1 MREGLVMLMVGV
13 AVAINMILMRKIN
26 INLILLL
33 ILLSTLSNQ
42 LLFAEVLPE
51 ERADVGYHYYDGGG
65 VEVDGVTMLVRKN
78 FASKYSIYGGYHHD
92 SISGASPDVL
102 LGASEYDEERDEFT
116 IGGTY
121 LHENTLMDLSYT
133 YSDEDD
139 YESNTAS
146 FDVSHEMFGAMTKV
160 NLGLSIGVDDVFR
173 SDLDSF
179 QEDLDRYSFRAGLSQ
194 VITKTIAMQF
204 DYEATV
210 EEGFL
215 NNPYRFVFLNGVSLG
230 SGSEEY
236 PDTRTGQA
244 YSIKGIKYWQ
254 HRASTSLGYRF
265 YRDTWDIR
273 AHTVDLNY
281 SQYIGNQWVVDVYGR
296 YYTQD
301 KADFY
306 SDNFTTALRYM
317 ARDKELSSFDS
328 FAIGGRLRYDV
339 FKDYNFL
346 RAGSLNLAVEYLDY
360 DYDDYSG
367 IESVRPEEIARL
379 GNSGYS
385 FDATTIQFYFSA
397 WF

>member
-1 MREGLVMLMVGV
+1 M
-13 AVAINMILMRKIN
+13 NKIT
-26 INLILLL
+26 LL
-33 ILLSTLSNQ
+33 IFLLCISSIHTVS
-42 LLFAEVLPE
+42 AEVLPE
-51 ERADVGYHYYDGGG
+51 ERADIGYHYYDGGG
-65 VEVDGVTMLVRKN
+65 VEVDGATLLVRKN
-78 FASKYSIYGGYHHD
+78 FAGKFSIYGGYHHD

-102 LGASEYDEERDEFT
+102 AGASAYDEDRDEFT

-121 LHENTLMDLSYT
+121 LHDNTLLDLSYT

-160 NLGLSIGVDDVFR
+160 NIGVSIGVDDVFR
-173 SDLDSF
+173 NDLSSF
-179 QEDLDRYSFRAGLSQ
+179 EEDLDRYSFRAGLSQ
-194 VITKTIAMQF
+194 VITKTFVMAF

-215 NNPYRFVFLNGVSLG
+215 NNPYRFVFLNGASLG

-244 YSIKGIKYWQ
+244 YSLKGIKYWQ

-265 YRDTWDIR
+265 YRDTWDVR
-273 AHTVDLNY
+273 SHTVDLNY
-281 SQYIGNQWVVDVYGR
+281 SQYIGNQWVADIYGR
-296 YYTQD
+296 YYSQD
-301 KADFY
+301 RADFY
-306 SDNFTTALRYM
+306 SDNFTTRMRFM
-317 ARDKELSSFDS
+317 ARDKELSTFDS
-328 FAIGGRLRYDV
+328 FAIGARVSYDV
-339 FKDYNFL
+339 FKDHKFL
-346 RAGSLNLAVEYLDY
+346 RKGSLNLAVEYLDY

-367 IESVRPEEIARL
+367 IESVADVANL

-397 WF
+397 LY

>member
-1 MREGLVMLMVGV
+1 MTKLM
-13 AVAINMILMRKIN
+13 NKIN
-26 INLILLL
+26 LL
-33 ILLSTLSNQ
+33 IF
-42 LLFAEVLPE
+42 LLFIFSIQSIWAEVLPE
-51 ERADVGYHYYDGGG
+51 ERADIGYHYYDGGG
-65 VEVDGVTMLVRKN
+65 VEVDGATMLVRKN
-78 FASKYSIYGGYHHD
+78 FAGKYSIYGGYHHD

-102 LGASEYDEERDEFT
+102 AGASKYDEDRDEFT

-121 LHENTLMDLSYT
+121 LRDNTLMDLSFT

-139 YESNTAS
+139 YESNTVG

-160 NLGLSIGVDDVFR
+160 NIGLSVGADDVSR
-173 SDLDSF
+173 NDLSTF
-179 QEDLDRYSFRAGLSQ
+179 EEDLDRYSFRTGVSQ
-194 VITKTIAMQF
+194 VITKSFVMAF

-215 NNPYRFVFLNGVSLG
+215 NNPYRFVFVNGVSLG

-244 YSIKGIKYWQ
+244 YSLKGIKYWQ

-265 YRDTWDIR
+265 YRDTWDVR
-273 AHTVDLNY
+273 SHTVDLNY
-281 SQYIGNQWVVDVYGR
+281 SQYIGNQWVADIYGR

-306 SDNFTTALRYM
+306 SDNFGTKLRYM

-328 FAIGGRLRYDV
+328 FAVGARVSYDL
-339 FKDYNFL
+339 FKDYKFL
-346 RAGSLNLAVEYLDY
+346 RTGSLNLAVEYLDY

-367 IESVRPEEIARL
+367 IKSVADTASL
-379 GNSGYS
+379 GSGGYS

-397 WF
+397 LY

>member
-1 MREGLVMLMVGV
+1 ML
-13 AVAINMILMRKIN
+13 KI
-26 INLILLL
+26 IKKFYLI
-33 ILLSTLSNQ
+33 IFLLSIFSSNNI
-42 LLFAEVLPE
+42 LAEVLPE
-51 ERADVGYHYYDGGG
+51 ERADIGYHYYDGGG

-78 FASKYSIYGGYHHD
+78 FASKYSVYGGYHHD

-102 LGASEYDEERDEFT
+102 AGASKYEEDRDEFT

-121 LHENTLMDLSYT
+121 LRDNTLMDLSYT

-139 YESNTAS
+139 YESNMVS
-146 FDVSHEMFGAMTKV
+146 FDVSHEMFGSMTKM
-160 NLGLSIGVDDVFR
+160 NIGASVGTDDVER

-179 QEDLDRYSFRAGLSQ
+179 EEDLDRYLFRAGISQ
-194 VITKTIAMQF
+194 VLTKTFVMQF

-215 NNPYRFVFLNGVSLG
+215 NNPYRFVFVNGVSLG

-244 YSIKGIKYWQ
+244 YSLKGIKYWQ

-273 AHTVDLNY
+273 AHTLDLNY

-301 KADFY
+301 EANFF
-306 SDNFTTALRYM
+306 SDNFSTRLRYM

-328 FAIGGRLRYDV
+328 FAIGGRIRYDL
-339 FKDYNFL
+339 FKDYKFL
-346 RAGSLNLAVEYLDY
+346 RTASLNLAVEYLDY

-367 IESVRPEEIARL
+367 IESVAETASL
-379 GNSGYS
+379 GSGYS
-385 FDATTIQFYFSA
+385 FDATTIQFYFSS

>member
-1 MREGLVMLMVGV
+1 
-13 AVAINMILMRKIN
+13 MIKTTHKIYS
-26 INLILLL
+26 LILLL
-33 ILLSTLSNQ
+33 TIVSSHHAW
-42 LLFAEVLPE
+42 AEVLPE
-51 ERADVGYHYYDGGG
+51 ERADIGYHYYDGGG
-65 VEVDGVTMLVRKN
+65 VEVDGATMLVRKN
-78 FASKYSIYGGYHHD
+78 FAGKYSIYGGYHHD

-102 LGASEYDEERDEFT
+102 AGASKYDEERDEYT

-121 LHENTLMDLSYT
+121 LRDNTLMDLSYT

-139 YESNTAS
+139 YESNLIS
-146 FDVSHEMFGAMTKV
+146 FDISHEMFGAMTKM
-160 NLGLSIGVDDVFR
+160 NIGTSIGTDDVER

-179 QEDLDRYSFRAGLSQ
+179 AEDLDRYLFRAGISQ
-194 VITKTIAMQF
+194 VITKTFVMQF

-215 NNPYRFVFLNGVSLG
+215 NNPYRFVFVNGVSQG

-244 YSIKGIKYWQ
+244 YSLKGIKYWQ
-254 HRASTSLGYRF
+254 HRASSSLGYRF

-273 AHTVDLNY
+273 SHTVDLNY

-306 SDNFTTALRYM
+306 SDNFSTRLRYM
-317 ARDKELSSFDS
+317 ARDKELSTFDS
-328 FAIGGRLRYDV
+328 FAIGGRIRYDL
-339 FKDYNFL
+339 FKDYKFL
-346 RAGSLNLAVEYLDY
+346 RTASLNLAIEYLDY

-367 IESVRPEEIARL
+367 IESVADIASL
-379 GNSGYS
+379 GGGYS
-385 FDATTIQFYFSA
+385 FDATTIQFYFSS

>member
-1 MREGLVMLMVGV
+1 MNKS
-13 AVAINMILMRKIN
+13 IFN
-26 INLILLL
+26 IYLIIIFCL
-33 ILLSTLSNQ
+33 IFAYQNGS
-42 LLFAEVLPE
+42 AEVLPE
-51 ERADVGYHYYDGGG
+51 ERADIGYHYYDGDG
-65 VEVDGVTMLVRKN
+65 VEVDGATMLVRKN
-78 FASKYSIYGGYHHD
+78 FAGKYSVYGGYHHD

-102 LGASEYDEERDEFT
+102 AGASKYTEERDEYT
-116 IGGTY
+116 LGGTY
-121 LHENTLMDLSYT
+121 LYDNTLLDLSYT

-139 YESNTAS
+139 YESNMVS
-146 FDVSHEMFGAMTKV
+146 FDVSHEAFGAMTKV
-160 NLGLSIGVDDVFR
+160 NIGASVGSDDVGR
-173 SDLDSF
+173 SDLPSF
-179 QEDLDRYSFRAGLSQ
+179 AEDLDRYSFRAGLSQ
-194 VITKTIAMQF
+194 VITKTFVMAF

-215 NNPYRFVFLNGVSLG
+215 NNPYRFVFVNGVSQG

-273 AHTVDLNY
+273 SSTVDLNY

-301 KADFY
+301 EADFF
-306 SDNFTTALRYM
+306 SDNFSSRLRYM

-328 FAIGGRLRYDV
+328 FAVGGRVRYDL
-339 FKDYNFL
+339 FKDYKYF
-346 RAGSLNLAVEYLDY
+346 RTVSLNLAVEYLDY

-367 IESVRPEEIARL
+367 IESVADVGSL
-379 GNSGYS
+379 GNGYS
-385 FDATTIQFYFSA
+385 FDATTIQFYLSA

>member
-1 MREGLVMLMVGV
+1 M
-13 AVAINMILMRKIN
+13 IN
-26 INLILLL
+26 IIYKIYLLVV
-33 ILLSTLSNQ
+33 
-42 LLFAEVLPE
+42 LLFIYSIQLVHAEVLPE
-51 ERADVGYHYYDGGG
+51 ERADIGYHYYDGGG
-65 VEVDGVTMLVRKN
+65 VEVDGATMLVRKN
-78 FASKYSIYGGYHHD
+78 FAGKYSIYGGYHHD

-102 LGASEYDEERDEFT
+102 AGASKYEEDRDEYT

-121 LHENTLMDLSYT
+121 LYDNTLLDLSYV

-146 FDVSHEMFGAMTKV
+146 FDVSHEMFGAMTKMNIGV
-160 NLGLSIGVDDVFR
+160 SIGTDDIER
-173 SDLDSF
+173 TDLPSF
-179 QEDLDRYSFRAGLSQ
+179 AEDLDRYSFRAGLSQ
-194 VITKTIAMQF
+194 VITKTIVMAF

-215 NNPYRFVFLNGVSLG
+215 NNPYRFVFVNGVSQG

-244 YSIKGIKYWQ
+244 YSLKGIKYWQ

-265 YRDTWDIR
+265 YRDTWDVR
-273 AHTVDLNY
+273 SSTVDLNY
-281 SQYIGNQWVVDVYGR
+281 SQYIGNQWVADIYGR

-306 SDNFTTALRYM
+306 SDNFSTRLKYM

-328 FAIGGRLRYDV
+328 FAVGGRIRYDL
-339 FKDYNFL
+339 FKDYKYF
-346 RAGSLNLAVEYLDY
+346 RTASLNLAVEYLDY

-367 IESVRPEEIARL
+367 IESVSEVSKL
-379 GNSGYS
+379 GTSGYS
-385 FDATTIQFYFSA
+385 FDATTVQFYFSA

>member
-1 MREGLVMLMVGV
+1 MY
-13 AVAINMILMRKIN
+13 KIY
-26 INLILLL
+26 LL
-33 ILLSTLSNQ
+33 IIYLCVFGIQNSW
-42 LLFAEVLPE
+42 AEVLPE
-51 ERADVGYHYYDGGG
+51 ERADIGYHYYDGGG
-65 VEVDGVTMLVRKN
+65 VEVDGAMMLVRKN
-78 FASKYSIYGGYHHD
+78 FSGKYSVYGGYHHD

-102 LGASEYDEERDEFT
+102 AGASKYDEDRDEYT
-116 IGGTY
+116 LGGTY
-121 LHENTLMDLSYT
+121 LRDNTLMDLSYT

-139 YESNTAS
+139 YESNMAS
-146 FDVSHEMFGAMTKV
+146 FDVSHEAFGALTKV
-160 NLGLSIGVDDVFR
+160 NIGASIGSDDVER
-173 SDLDSF
+173 VDLPSF
-179 QEDLDRYSFRAGLSQ
+179 AEDLDRYSFRAGISQ
-194 VITKTIAMQF
+194 VITETFAMAF

-215 NNPYRFVFLNGVSLG
+215 NNPYRFVFVNGVSLG

-244 YSIKGIKYWQ
+244 YSLKGIKYWQ

-273 AHTVDLNY
+273 SSTVDLNY

-301 KADFY
+301 EADFF
-306 SDNFTTALRYM
+306 SDNFSTRLRYM

-328 FAIGGRLRYDV
+328 FALGGRIRYDL
-339 FKDYNFL
+339 FKDYKML
-346 RAGSLNLAVEYLDY
+346 RAASLNLAVEYLDF

-367 IESVRPEEIARL
+367 VKSVADVGSL
-379 GNSGYS
+379 GSGYT

>member
-1 MREGLVMLMVGV
+1 MS
-13 AVAINMILMRKIN
+13 KICN
-26 INLILLL
+26 KFYLL
-33 ILLSTLSNQ
+33 IFLLNIFCSNNVW
-42 LLFAEVLPE
+42 AEVLPE
-51 ERADVGYHYYDGGG
+51 ERADIGYHYYDGDG

-78 FASKYSIYGGYHHD
+78 FASKYSVYGGYHHD

-102 LGASEYDEERDEFT
+102 AGASKYEEDRDEFT

-121 LHENTLMDLSYT
+121 LRDNTLMDLSYT
-133 YSDEDD
+133 HSDEDD
-139 YESNTAS
+139 YESNMVS
-146 FDVSHEMFGAMTKV
+146 FDVSHEMFGAMTKM
-160 NLGLSIGVDDVFR
+160 NIGASIGTDDVER
-173 SDLDSF
+173 NDLDSF
-179 QEDLDRYSFRAGLSQ
+179 AEDLDRYLFRAGISQ
-194 VITKTIAMQF
+194 VLTKSFVMQF

-215 NNPYRFVFLNGVSLG
+215 NNPYRFVFVNGVSLG

-244 YSIKGIKYWQ
+244 YSLKGIKYWQ

-273 AHTVDLNY
+273 SHTVDLNY

-301 KADFY
+301 EANFF
-306 SDNFTTALRYM
+306 SDNFSTRLRYM
-317 ARDKELSSFDS
+317 ARDKELSSFDN
-328 FAIGGRLRYDV
+328 FAIGGRIRYDL
-339 FKDYNFL
+339 FKDYKFL
-346 RAGSLNLAVEYLDY
+346 RTASLNLAVEYLDY

-367 IESVRPEEIARL
+367 IESVAETASL
-379 GNSGYS
+379 GSGYS
-385 FDATTIQFYFSA
+385 FDATTIQFYFSS